1 MLFRKAF
8 PSSWCPGNQFHG
20 CTFRDQKYDRVPP
33 RDLIRPYRMS
43 QDYSRPA
50 PPPASATK
58 VGVGGLATRS
68 QIDRLSLLIKRRQL
82 CASSIRSSR
91 SEERRVGKECVSTC
105 RSRWSPY
112 H

>member
-8 PSSWCPGNQFHG
+8 PSSRCPGNQFLG
-20 CTFRDQKYDRVPP
+20 CTFGDQKYDRVPP

-68 QIDRLSLLIKRRQL
+68 QMDRL
-82 CASSIRSSR
+82 R
-91 SEERRVGKECVSTC
+91 SEEHPSELQSLMCISYAVFCVKKKIINENHI
-105 RSRWSPY
+105 Y
-112 H
+112 